1 MTDRNQARI
10 LEATLGVIVKA
21 GAGAVRYR
29 DVAAQAGVALGTV
42 SYQYP
47 TREALI
53 RATFEYFLERNAE
66 SLRAFSASVR
76 VKTVAE
82 LGALIAN
89 IVRAE
94 ILDPKRLRL
103 VEFELMVSAARDP
116 ALAPL
121 LAAYDRTLVA
131 ELGALVES
139 VGGTAP
145 FSTALSI
152 LELTRGFQLTALS
165 QPDPNFHDLEKRII
179 RLLEASPARA
189 PEVKKESA
197 SVRVRRKR
205 T

>member
-1 MTDRNQARI
+1 MDSSPASI

-21 GAGAVRYR
+21 GVGAVHYR
-29 DVAAQAGVALGTV
+29 EVAAQAGVALGTV
-42 SYQYP
+42 SYQYR

-53 RATFEYFLERNAE
+53 RAAFEYFLQQNTE

-82 LGALIAN
+82 LGGLIAN

-94 ILDPKRLRL
+94 ILDPKKQRL
-103 VEFELMVSAARDP
+103 VEFELILSAARDP
-116 ALAPL
+116 ALARS
-121 LAAYDRTLVA
+121 LAAYDRSLVA

-152 LELTRGFQLTALS
+152 LELTRGFQITALS
-165 QPDPNFHDLEKRII
+165 QTEPNFDDLEKRVI
-179 RLLEASPARA
+179 RLLEGSPAR
-189 PEVKKESA
+189 PPDVKKGSPP
-197 SVRVRRKR
+197 VRARRKR